1 MWGRLLVTGRVV
13 GRVVDGRVVAQ
24 DGPGQQDKQISDR
37 SPTFL
42 VLAGSPA
49 QPRSPGVGE
58 VHSVV
63 ESARLRGC
71 AATLGM
77 PARA

>member
-1 MWGRLLVTGRVV
+1 MLP
-13 GRVVDGRVVAQ
+13 VAQ
-24 DGPGQQDKQISDR
+24 LGLRPAQPKRR
-37 SPTFL
+37 SLQVQELKGEQERSSAYGTTFL
-42 VLAGSPA
+42 VLVGSPA